1 MSALFWV
8 FPCYQ
13 LSAQVTGNGGLY
25 IADNTSVVVGDK
37 ENPYQ
42 KQNLTENQ
50 SSYTGVTTV
59 GSNAHLVQ
67 GLDNALGSANRHTQL
82 VEFALDPAGTTNGTY
97 ELMGFTQTVGG
108 LNVAKGATV
117 KLSAPDE
124 TDAKLK
130 GETGGELTVE
140 GPISGE
146 LVTVYGSLEGNE
158 DSKLEVK
165 NGRSSIYSSNENFN
179 GSYVL
184 TEILRF

>member
-1 MSALFWV
+1 MVQIKSLTELGIDKTTVVSEFNGKATEEGKEGGVGIKYWLKSIEVANGQQLVLHGLKEGETFERSR
-8 FPCYQ
+8 YQ

-82 VEFALDPAGTTNGTY
+82 VEFALDPAGTTMVHMN
-97 ELMGFTQTVGG
+97 
-108 LNVAKGATV
+108 
-117 KLSAPDE
+117 
-124 TDAKLK
+124 
-130 GETGGELTVE
+130 
-140 GPISGE
+140 
-146 LVTVYGSLEGNE
+146 
-158 DSKLEVK
+158 
-165 NGRSSIYSSNENFN
+165 
-179 GSYVL
+179 
-184 TEILRF
+184 